1 MAVTSPSVCALSPL
15 INGSAYTIRVLL
27 ATSHQTTTA
36 KTNISTSVTGHPHS
50 DIPNHI
56 STYSITYEV
65 PQSLTLLYCVLELT
79 LTPSL
84 RDCEIKEDIKFC
96 RRQCMVRTAGSFSP
110 VQCISGLRSKPGTH
124 TPRCGSEHS
133 TPTWQD
139 TVLPTHED
147 STTAQR
153 NEALVGVIAQH
164 LPVIAQYGLHI
175 VQHRPGIAKYS
186 SVIVTSSRG
195 CWWQCSGATVP
206 W

>member
-50 DIPNHI
+50 DIPDHI

-65 PQSLTLLYCVLELT
+65 PQLLTLLYCVLELT

-84 RDCEIKEDIKFC
+84 RDCKIKEDIKFC

-110 VQCISGLRSKPGTH
+110 VQLNQRVYVLVDCGVSQGHTH
-124 TPRCGSEHS
+124 R
-133 TPTWQD
+133 
-139 TVLPTHED
+139 
-147 STTAQR
+147 
-153 NEALVGVIAQH
+153 GVAPNTQH
-164 LPVIAQYGLHI
+164 PHGRTLYCLHM
-175 VQHRPGIAKYS
+175 R
-186 SVIVTSSRG
+186 
-195 CWWQCSGATVP
+195 TVP
-206 W
+206 QHNGTKLL